1 MGMNTLW
8 PLLHIAQAAL
18 PAASDGAQNYAGDME
33 LMRKVLDAPPDA
45 FPWWIMGLLLLL
57 ILACLGAM
65 AAVLFLPRWA
75 GRAKPPAPAAEEQ
88 PRSDGL
94 IPTTH

>member
-1 MGMNTLW
+1 MNTFL
-8 PLLHIAQAAL
+8 PLLNIVQAAV
-18 PAASDGAQNYAGDME
+18 PAVSDGAQNYAGDME

-65 AAVLFLPRWA
+65 ATVLFLPRRA
-75 GRAKPPAPAAEEQ
+75 GRAKPPAPAAEDQ
-88 PRSDGL
+88 TRSVGL
-94 IPTTH
+94 TPTTH